1 MVSLEQLYEFLK
13 LRFPG
18 HLFLALN
25 GITQQQ
31 HSPTIATQYNAIYTC
46 LVFTSVCLF
55 VATQSNIPGS
65 KSPKFCFLL

>member
-18 HLFLALN
+18 HLFLALS

-31 HSPTIATQYNAIYTC
+31 HPPTIATQYNVIHTC
-46 LVFTSVCLF
+46 LVFTSVCPF
-55 VATQSNIPGS
+55 VVTQSSIPRS
-65 KSPKFCFLL
+65 NSPEFCFLL